1 MKLEDLM
8 YYGLKTKLE
17 VPVYS
22 NNRMIGKCIYVK
34 ENKQEKVFSTSL
46 FINGITFP
54 GVIGTSDAFQH
65 TLEEIKLVSPTD
77 ASVYVCGETGVGKEY
92 VARAIHENSPRKM
105 VLYSC

>member
-34 ENKQEKVFSTSL
+34 ENKQEKVFSTSYL
-46 FINGITFP
+46 
-54 GVIGTSDAFQH
+54 
-65 TLEEIKLVSPTD
+65 
-77 ASVYVCGETGVGKEY
+77 
-92 VARAIHENSPRKM
+92 
-105 VLYSC
+105 